1 MTPEYRAT
9 TLENARHEY
18 QAARERWNTAKTR
31 KAKRDADEDLEFW
44 GNKVAFLIHACEDKD
59 HTCHPA

>member
-9 TLENARHEY
+9 TLENARRES
-18 QAARERWNTAKTR
+18 ALARQRYESAKSR

-44 GNKVAFLIHACEDKD
+44 SNKVAFLVHACEDKD
-59 HTCHPA
+59 HSCYQA